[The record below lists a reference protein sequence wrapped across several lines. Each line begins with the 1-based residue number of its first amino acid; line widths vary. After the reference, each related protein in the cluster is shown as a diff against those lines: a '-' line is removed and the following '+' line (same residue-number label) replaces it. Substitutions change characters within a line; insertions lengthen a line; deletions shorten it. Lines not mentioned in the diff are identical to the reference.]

1 METIDYLYDLIN
13 KNEVTLIGY
22 RFSDERIKDEI
33 ISNLGRTMTIDLSSS
48 FSMKS
53 ILRDMKIDQVLNND
67 KKIDYLLL
75 DINDIRNLFKTRN
88 NYTNQDI
95 LNSRAIEET
104 IYPIRECLR
113 DSRNGKDICD
123 IKLIITCPLQSNGL
137 NKDNN
142 MIDAFMGGST
152 PLYYADLAMIIT
164 QKNDDKII
172 KIIKN
177 RDGDSD
183 KIIKYDSIKL

>member
-1 METIDYLYDLIN
+1 METLDYLYDLISV
-13 KNEVTLIGY
+13 NEVTLIGY

-33 ISNLGRTMTIDLSSS
+33 ISNLGRTKTIDLSSS

-53 ILRDMKIDQVLNND
+53 IFRDMKIGQVLND
-67 KKIDYLLL
+67 DEKIDYLLL
-75 DINDIRNLFKTRN
+75 DINDIRIFFKDRN
-88 NYTNQDI
+88 FTDKDI
-95 LNSRAIEET
+95 ILSRGIEET

-142 MIDAFMGGST
+142 IIDTFMGGST

-164 QKNDDKII
+164 QQSGDKVIQV
-172 KIIKN
+172 IKN
-177 RDGDSD
+177 RESDSH
-183 KIIKYDSIKL
+183 KIIKYDSIK